1 MPGFPTKCIGSGVRT
16 PVESTG
22 LRKPET
28 HKPRPFGFAQGKKD
42 PFDFAQDKPA
52 AFDKYAAGTGGARR
66 SEEHR
71 HPSALVGTRECLRYS
86 KQEPQV
92 GT

>member
-1 MPGFPTKCIGSGVRT
+1 MKSAGRSACATKTKMPGFPTKCIGSGVRT

-52 AFDKYAAGTGGARR
+52 LHLNLGKSR
-66 SEEHR
+66 S
-71 HPSALVGTRECLRYS
+71 LD
-86 KQEPQV
+86 
-92 GT
+92 